1 MTGKDVLPEEKLLE
15 KPATM
20 KRFEYLLLGKEL
32 KNDSSAE
39 EKQYQSFHKIFKY
52 EEKEE
57 PVKVEKE
64 ELVTTSKSKLVYNNK
79 YSSSEYKYIKKY
91 MDDSFKTK
99 CNKLVSLYRRLSEFK
114 KHNPQTERTM
124 IKKKN
129 VYDNAIKL
137 YNRLLS
143 VYCDD

>member
-1 MTGKDVLPEEKLLE
+1 
-15 KPATM
+15 M

-32 KNDSSAE
+32 KKDSSAE

-79 YSSSEYKYIKKY
+79 YTSSEYKYIKKY

>member
-15 KPATM
+15 QPATM

-32 KNDSSAE
+32 KKDSSAE

-143 VYCDD
+143 IYCDD